1 MTLIKWRPFAD
12 IDEIFE
18 KDFIP
23 VRWTRIGWDL
33 AADVYEEKGNI
44 VAKLNLPGMDTEKID
59 ISVDG
64 ENLRI
69 SGSREEEKETK
80 DKNYYSKEI
89 RRGSFERTITL
100 PAPVKAEGVDA
111 EYKDGVLTV
120 TLPKKETEPAKKIK
134 VKAKK

>member
-12 IDEIFE
+12 IDEIFGR
-18 KDFIP
+18 DFIP
-23 VRWTRIGWDL
+23 VRWPGIGWDL

-44 VAKLNLPGMDTEKID
+44 VAKLNLPGMDPEKID

-100 PAPVKAEGVDA
+100 PAPVKAEGVEA

-120 TLPKKETEPAKKIK
+120 TLPRKETEPAKKIK
-134 VKAKK
+134 IKAKK

>member
-18 KDFIP
+18 REFVPI
-23 VRWTRIGWDL
+23 RWPKIGWDL

-44 VAKLNLPGMDTEKID
+44 VAKLNLPGIDPEKID
-59 ISVDG
+59 ISVEG

-89 RRGSFERTITL
+89 RRGSFERTIAL
-100 PAPVKAEGVDA
+100 PAPVKADGVEA
-111 EYKDGVLTV
+111 EYKDGVLIV
-120 TLPKKETEPAKKIK
+120 TLPKKETEPVKKIK
-134 VKAKK
+134 VKTRK